1 MLRRI
6 PSTPLVCLVVFL
18 STIFLNASWA
28 AGPDESLDILLK
40 PNQAGSAPTVV
51 AHKAKAPRA
60 ASKYV
65 VAPVAVPYPPPPP
78 MGITKVKPSMCLP
91 FAVGAPMCILPA
103 PRMGQWEMSA
113 QAFFASVRGKIAWP
127 RYSQFNNF
135 QTDDSALWPNLTDQ
149 LQLPAHQVVGGF
161 TASYQFRPNW
171 AVRFSVLGFE
181 SSGGGLVQQ
190 ANSLNGFFV
199 FGNQIFTFGQQI
211 QTKWRHTYGRLGLVY
226 DAIRTCNAKVS
237 VFADWVHVDDRI
249 DVFCSF
255 CGFGNSTFSKNT
267 DAAMV
272 GLQFQKCLVTTRNG
286 GTFSSDC
293 KAGAMFLD
301 NVEGWDV
308 ELGGRYSIPLNAGG
322 RWGYLKGG
330 YRFVNLNK
338 SQSDFVF
345 NNALEGG
352 FAEFGFI
359 F

>member
-51 AHKAKAPRA
+51 AHKAKAHRA
-60 ASKYV
+60 ASRSMA
-65 VAPVAVPYPPPPP
+65 APTAVFYPPPPP
-78 MGITKVKPSMCLP
+78 MGITKVKRPAYAP
-91 FAVGAPMCILPA
+91 FAFCGPMCILPA

-113 QAFFASVRGKIAWP
+113 QAFFATVRGKIAWP
-127 RYSQFNNF
+127 RYSQFNTF
-135 QTDDSALWPNLTDQ
+135 QTDDSSLWPNLTDQ
-149 LQLPAHQVVGGF
+149 LQLPAHQVIGEF
-161 TASYQFRPNW
+161 AASYQFRPNW

-181 SSGGGLVQQ
+181 SSGGGWVQNVNNLV
-190 ANSLNGFFV
+190 GFFV
-199 FGNQIFTFGQQI
+199 FGNQFFTYGQQI
-211 QTKWRHTYGRLGLVY
+211 QSKWTHTYTTLGLVY
-226 DAIRTCNAKVS
+226 DPIRTCRAKVS
-237 VFADWVHVDDRI
+237 VFANWVHIDDRI
-249 DVFCSF
+249 NVGCNT

-267 DAAMV
+267 DAMMV
-272 GLQFQKCLVTTRNG
+272 GLQFQKCLVGRCNG
-286 GTFSSDC
+286 GSFSTDC
-293 KAGAMFLD
+293 KAGAIFLD

-308 ELGGRYSIPLNAGG
+308 ELGGRYSIPLGVG

-330 YRFVNLNK
+330 YRLIDLKK
-338 SQSDFVF
+338 SQADFVF

-352 FAEFGFI
+352 FVGFGFI